1 MGLYTRQQLV
11 LLLLL
16 LGAAG
21 IGLGVV
27 HWRAAH
33 PQLVERLEQLER
45 EIAESEDAGAEAR
58 GAARV
63 AELRKSGEGPRGDRA
78 ARPMAPSRASKRQTP
93 RPDGSAA
100 PLDLN
105 QATLA
110 DLTRLPGVGPVL
122 AGRILETRDAVGR
135 FGAVEDLMDVR
146 GLGRTKLER
155 LRPFVGI
162 LE

>member
-16 LGAAG
+16 LGAAAA
-21 IGLGVV
+21 GLGVA

-33 PQLVERLEQLER
+33 PAAVERLEQLDR
-45 EIAESEDAGAEAR
+45 EILGSDGARSEAR
-58 GAARV
+58 PAGRVDPPPARQT
-63 AELRKSGEGPRGDRA
+63 ADPA
-78 ARPMAPSRASKRQTP
+78 ARPPAPSRSKL
-93 RPDGSAA
+93 RPVAPDESAA

-105 QATLA
+105 RASLA

-122 AGRILETRDAVGR
+122 ARRILETRDAAGR
-135 FGAVEDLMDVR
+135 FISVDDLTTVR
-146 GLGRTKLER
+146 GLGRVKLER
-155 LRPFVGI
+155 LRPLVSA